1 MKLERRIWAEVDL
14 DALGDNYR
22 ALRRE
27 GSLYMAVVKANAY
40 GHGDIP
46 VARELER
53 LGADWFGV
61 ATVQEG
67 MSLREGGVTRPILIL
82 GYTPVAYTIAL
93 DEYDLTQA
101 LFSVEY
107 GQALE
112 SAAEGL
118 GVRIKCHLKIDS
130 GMNRLGFDARRED
143 LVQQVKS
150 ALGPHLDLTGTFT
163 HFAVADELA
172 ETSCRFTEEQFH
184 RFQQAC
190 SRLEQGGISLGLR
203 HCANSAASIRFPE
216 MALDMIREGIAQYGL
231 TPSREMSPLL
241 PSLRPLLSLHSTVAM
256 VKTVEPGD
264 TVGYGRCFTAEV
276 PRRIAT
282 IPVGYADGYAR
293 VLGGQSE
300 VLIHGCRA
308 PVIGR
313 VCMDQM
319 MVDVTHLPQV
329 RMGDQVVLV
338 GRDGTEEIT
347 FDHLAEL
354 AGTISYEGVCAI
366 APRVPR
372 LYVRNKSRFRE
383 EPSF

>member
-22 ALRRE
+22 TLRRE

-40 GHGDIP
+40 GHGDVP

-67 MSLREGGVTRPILIL
+67 MSLREGGITRPILIL

-112 SAAEGL
+112 EAAAGL
-118 GVRIKCHLKIDS
+118 GIHVKCHLKIDS

-143 LVQQVKS
+143 LEEQVRA
-150 ALGPHLDLTGTFT
+150 ALGPHLELTGTFT
-163 HFAVADELA
+163 HFAVADELGGEQEA
-172 ETSCRFTEEQFH
+172 FTREQFH
-184 RFQQAC
+184 RFRQAC
-190 SRLEQGGISLGLR
+190 ARLEKAGFSLGLR
-203 HCANSAASIRFPE
+203 YCANSAASLRFPE
-216 MALDMIREGIAQYGL
+216 MAMDMVREGIAQYGL
-231 TPSREMSPLL
+231 SPSREMARSVPQ
-241 PSLRPLLSLHSTVAM
+241 LRPILSLHSTVAM
-256 VKTVEPGD
+256 VKTVLPGD
-264 TVGYGRCFTAEV
+264 TISYGRRFTAQE
-276 PRRIAT
+276 PRQIAT

-293 VLGGQSE
+293 ILGGRGK
-300 VLIHGCRA
+300 VLIHGCPA
-308 PVIGR
+308 PVVGR

-319 MVDVTHLPQV
+319 MVDVTGLPPV
-329 RMGDQVVLV
+329 KMGDQVVLV
-338 GRDGTEEIT
+338 GQDGEETIT
-347 FDHLAEL
+347 FDQLAQL
-354 AGTISYEGVCAI
+354 ADTISYECVCAI

-372 LYVRNKSRFRE
+372 LYVRK
-383 EPSF
+383 